1 MEIEEVKRTTV
12 ARLRAIKKEHG
23 LTVPNIMEML
33 EEKGCYLS
41 EGTVKRLFSENADPV
56 SFKYRDT
63 IAPLADVLLDLYSDQ
78 SNTEDVEALKAM
90 IHDKNKTINILIAR
104 DAERKEDFDRRVAQ
118 MQKQIDRLEKAL
130 DFRERV
136 TARKDEVIEKLLE
149 RIERKD
155 QIIANMIELPKDEEK

>member
-1 MEIEEVKRTTV
+1 MEIEQVKKETV
-12 ARLRAIKKEHG
+12 ARLRAVKKEHG

-33 EEKGCYLS
+33 EAKGCYLS

-90 IHDKNKTINILIAR
+90 IHDKNKTISILIAR
-104 DAERKEDFDRRVAQ
+104 DAERKEDYDNREAKLN
-118 MQKQIDRLEKAL
+118 KQIERLEKNL

-136 TARKDEVIEKLLE
+136 ISRKDDVIEKLLE
-149 RIERKD
+149 RLERKD
-155 QIIANMIELPKDEEK
+155 QIIANLKGIGE

>member
-12 ARLRAIKKEHG
+12 ARLRTVKKEHG

-41 EGTVKRLFSENADPV
+41 EGTVKRVFSENAEPT

-63 IAPLADVLLDLYSDQ
+63 IAPLADVLLDLYSDK
-78 SNTEDVEALKAM
+78 SSTEDVEALKAM
-90 IHDKNKTINILIAR
+90 IHDKNKTISILIAR
-104 DAERKEDFDRRVAQ
+104 DAERKEDYDNRETKLN
-118 MQKQIDRLEKAL
+118 KQIERLEKNL

-136 TARKDEVIEKLLE
+136 ISRKDDVIEKLLE
-149 RIERKD
+149 RLERKD
-155 QIIANMIELPKDEEK
+155 QIIAKLKGIGE

>member
-12 ARLRAIKKEHG
+12 ARLRAVKKEHG

-33 EEKGCYLS
+33 EAKGCYLS

-63 IAPLADVLLDLYSDQ
+63 IAPLADVLLDLYSDK
-78 SNTEDVEALKAM
+78 SSTEDVEALKAM
-90 IHDKNKTINILIAR
+90 IHDKNKTISILIAR
-104 DAERKEDFDRRVAQ
+104 DAERKEDYDNREAKLN
-118 MQKQIDRLEKAL
+118 KQIERLEKNL

-136 TARKDEVIEKLLE
+136 ISRKDDVIEKLLE
-149 RIERKD
+149 RLERKD
-155 QIIANMIELPKDEEK
+155 QIIAKLKGIGE